1 MRIVCRLVCSL
12 VVTALAVTMLVVVPA
27 GQVSALTPAVVD
39 VLPGGQPSRW
49 SEPVDVSTGAVSTL
63 HQASGVVSGVYG
75 AGDWVYVV
83 SAQHIERVHRGSGL
97 VERVAN
103 GPFSP
108 VGVTGDD
115 GFLYLLSQN
124 GNAPRIDRVDL
135 STGTM
140 SVVAN
145 LTGRVT
151 DITVGPGGDLFVVAD
166 SALRRVAKV
175 SGVVSTVTTF
185 PADVSVYGLAADD
198 SRLWVSVASSGGV
211 WSVRSVGVDGT
222 VTTVHD
228 NTVFQGYRMVSAG
241 PWLYGTSNHRVLRI
255 DKATGEVVNVAGTT
269 AAGYRDDSGAKAWF
283 NYPGGIDTDGTSLV
297 VADQYNNRVRVISP
311 TESASGGQPG
321 RWSRAVD
328 VESGQVSTLASGGDQ
343 VLGVYVREGIAYYV
357 TTSRVMRVDLATGGL
372 SPLAGQA
379 SASSADSVNP
389 TSASLTG
396 SGDVTGDASFLYFSE
411 RRSNYSAIRRVDL
424 ESGAVSTVT
433 QIYGSFRG
441 LTVGPDGALY
451 VITTVATGTQLRRVD
466 KGTGAMTTV
475 TTFPADVSVYGLAAD
490 DSRLWV
496 SVASSGGVWSVRSVG
511 VDGTVTTVH
520 DNTVFPCL
528 SAFGET
534 PGLVGVCVV

>member
-1 MRIVCRLVCSL
+1 
-12 VVTALAVTMLVVVPA
+12 
-27 GQVSALTPAVVD
+27 
-39 VLPGGQPSRW
+39 
-49 SEPVDVSTGAVSTL
+49 
-63 HQASGVVSGVYG
+63 
-75 AGDWVYVV
+75 
-83 SAQHIERVHRGSGL
+83 
-97 VERVAN
+97 
-103 GPFSP
+103 
-108 VGVTGDD
+108 
-115 GFLYLLSQN
+115 
-124 GNAPRIDRVDL
+124 
-135 STGTM
+135 
-140 SVVAN
+140 
-145 LTGRVT
+145 
-151 DITVGPGGDLFVVAD
+151 
-166 SALRRVAKV
+166 
-175 SGVVSTVTTF
+175 
-185 PADVSVYGLAADD
+185 
-198 SRLWVSVASSGGV
+198 
-211 WSVRSVGVDGT
+211 
-222 VTTVHD
+222 
-228 NTVFQGYRMVSAG
+228 
-241 PWLYGTSNHRVLRI
+241 
-255 DKATGEVVNVAGTT
+255 
-269 AAGYRDDSGAKAWF
+269 
-283 NYPGGIDTDGTSLV
+283 
-297 VADQYNNRVRVISP
+297 
-311 TESASGGQPG
+311 
-321 RWSRAVD
+321 
-328 VESGQVSTLASGGDQ
+328 
-343 VLGVYVREGIAYYV
+343 
-357 TTSRVMRVDLATGGL
+357 MRVDLATGGL

>member
-1 MRIVCRLVCSL
+1 VRTFDHVRIVCRLVCSL

-140 SVVAN
+140 SVVA
-145 LTGRVT
+145 
-151 DITVGPGGDLFVVAD
+151 D

-175 SGVVSTVTTF
+175 SGVVSMVTTF

-255 DKATGEVVNVAGTT
+255 DKATGEVVNVAGT
-269 AAGYRDDSGAKAWF
+269 GSGGFRDDTSARAWF
-283 NYPGGIDTDGTSLV
+283 NGPAGIDTDGTSLY
-297 VADQYNNRVRVISP
+297 VADQYNNRLRKVTAV
-311 TESASGGQPG
+311 ESLPGGQPG

-357 TTSRVMRVDLATGGL
+357 TTSR
-372 SPLAGQA
+372 
-379 SASSADSVNP
+379 
-389 TSASLTG
+389 
-396 SGDVTGDASFLYFSE
+396 
-411 RRSNYSAIRRVDL
+411 
-424 ESGAVSTVT
+424 
-433 QIYGSFRG
+433 
-441 LTVGPDGALY
+441 
-451 VITTVATGTQLRRVD
+451 
-466 KGTGAMTTV
+466 
-475 TTFPADVSVYGLAAD
+475 
-490 DSRLWV
+490 
-496 SVASSGGVWSVRSVG
+496 
-511 VDGTVTTVH
+511 
-520 DNTVFPCL
+520 
-528 SAFGET
+528 
-534 PGLVGVCVV
+534 